1 MCTNGGI
8 LLFTVYDQR
17 CAASLVIL
25 AILEIIH
32 VVWIYGTE
40 NFFDIFDVTNF
51 FDNLSEMGMDM
62 NKPFR
67 YYTIIFLLSSYLLG
81 QFFYLVT
88 YFYDVS
94 LSLMGH
100 LSVDV

>member
-17 CAASLVIL
+17 CAASLMIL

-40 NFFDIFDVTNF
+40 NFFD
-51 FDNLSEMGMDM
+51 NLSEMGMDM
-62 NKPFR
+62 NKLFR
-67 YYTIIFLLSSYLLG
+67 YLFHNSFLVIKLLTRPVLLLGHIFL
-81 QFFYLVT
+81 
-88 YFYDVS
+88 
-94 LSLMGH
+94 
-100 LSVDV
+100 

>member
-17 CAASLVIL
+17 CAASLMIL

-40 NFFDIFDVTNF
+40 NFFD
-51 FDNLSEMGMDM
+51 NLSEMGMDM
-62 NKPFR
+62 NKPLR
-67 YYTIIFLLSSYLLG
+67 YNTGILFPKL
-81 QFFYLVT
+81 F
-88 YFYDVS
+88 
-94 LSLMGH
+94 
-100 LSVDV
+100 

>member
-17 CAASLVIL
+17 CAASLMIL

-40 NFFDIFDVTNF
+40 NFFD
-51 FDNLSEMGMDM
+51 NLSEMGMDM
-62 NKPFR
+62 NKPLR
-67 YYTIIFLLSSYLLG
+67 YNTGTLFPKLNNLLTVKG
-81 QFFYLVT
+81 QTNF
-88 YFYDVS
+88 
-94 LSLMGH
+94 
-100 LSVDV
+100 

>member
-40 NFFDIFDVTNF
+40 NFFDH
-51 FDNLSEMGMDM
+51 LSEMGMDM

-67 YYTIIFLLSSYLLG
+67 YYYTPVIFL
-81 QFFYLVT
+81 
-88 YFYDVS
+88 
-94 LSLMGH
+94 
-100 LSVDV
+100 

>member
-40 NFFDIFDVTNF
+40 NFFDLTNFFDVTNF

-62 NKPFR
+62 YKPFR
-67 YYTIIFLLSSYLLG
+67 YYTIIFL
-81 QFFYLVT
+81 
-88 YFYDVS
+88 
-94 LSLMGH
+94 
-100 LSVDV
+100 